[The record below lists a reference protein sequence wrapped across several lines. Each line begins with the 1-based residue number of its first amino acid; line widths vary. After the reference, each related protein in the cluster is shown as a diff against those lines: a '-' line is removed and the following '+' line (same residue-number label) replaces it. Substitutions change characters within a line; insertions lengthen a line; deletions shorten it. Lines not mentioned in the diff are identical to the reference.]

1 MSARVSEGVRSAQN
15 ILRCIPE
22 VNNPRS
28 LLRHARGLF
37 AVEGVPASTQ
47 RHNRKQWAKSVQLLG
62 DKWVLAVP
70 QGKVQP

>member
-1 MSARVSEGVRSAQN
+1 MSARVSEGTASAQN

-22 VNNPRS
+22 LDNPRS

-37 AVEGVPASTQ
+37 DVPGVPASTQ
-47 RHNRKQWAKSVQLLG
+47 RHNRKQWTRSVSMLG